1 MSAQAS
7 FVQRTYRL
15 LVQTQTAEGK
25 RNHCTLFLIKKQ
37 EKMERYTGTHIV
49 KRVQNAS
56 DGQHTYIVR
65 NTVGQGGNIGV
76 TYIYTEKHL
85 QELLGDNT
93 FEDLDELMPELDGQ
107 PDNLKA
113 LKVTTTIEVVP
124 ATELFTPIG
133 AKEEKD

>member
-1 MSAQAS
+1 
-7 FVQRTYRL
+7 
-15 LVQTQTAEGK
+15 
-25 RNHCTLFLIKKQ
+25 
-37 EKMERYTGTHIV
+37 MERYTVTHIV
-49 KRVQNAS
+49 KRMQNAS
-56 DGQHTYIVR
+56 DGQYTYIVG
-65 NTVGQGGNIGV
+65 NTLGQGCNLGF
-76 TYIYTEKHL
+76 TYIYTKEHL
-85 QELLGDNT
+85 QELLGENT

>member
-1 MSAQAS
+1 
-7 FVQRTYRL
+7 
-15 LVQTQTAEGK
+15 
-25 RNHCTLFLIKKQ
+25 
-37 EKMERYTGTHIV
+37 MERYTGTHIV

-65 NTVGQGGNIGV
+65 NTVGQCGNIGV

-133 AKEEKD
+133 AKEEKA